1 MDKLKRR
8 GILFVLSSPSGAGKT
23 SIARYILDQDKNI
36 KLSVSLTTRKKRKN
50 EKAGIDYDFISKDVF
65 ETKIKN
71 NFFLEWATVFGN
83 YYGTSREKVKKT
95 LQDGNDVL
103 FDIDWQGTQ
112 QLSDNKDFDLVTI
125 FILPPSK
132 AVLEKRLN
140 NRAQDSKIEVI
151 KRMSQASDEISHY
164 MEYNYIVINNNLE
177 DASNQVL
184 SILKAERLKRKRLIN
199 LNEFITFLRYKNI
212 S

>member
-83 YYGTSREKVKKT
+83 YYGTSREKVQKT
-95 LQDGNDVL
+95 LQKGNDVL

-112 QLSDNKDFDLVTI
+112 QLSDNKEFDLVTI

-132 AVLEKRLN
+132 TVLEKRLN

-184 SILKAERLKRKRLIN
+184 SILKAERLKRNRLIN
-199 LNEFITFLRYKNI
+199 LNEFITFLR

>member
-23 SIARYILDQDKNI
+23 SIARYILNKDKNI
-36 KLSVSLTTRKKRKN
+36 KLSLSLTTRKKRKN

-83 YYGTSREKVKKT
+83 YYGTSREKVQKT
-95 LQDGNDVL
+95 LQEGNDVL

-132 AVLEKRLN
+132 TVLEKRLN

-199 LNEFITFLRYKNI
+199 LNEFITFLR

>member
-1 MDKLKRR
+1 MDKLNRR

-23 SIARYILDQDKNI
+23 SIARYILDKDKNI

-50 EKAGIDYDFISKDVF
+50 EKAGIDYDFISKDEF
-65 ETKIKN
+65 EKKINN
-71 NFFLEWATVFGN
+71 NFFLEWASVFGN
-83 YYGTSREKVKKT
+83 YYGTSHEKVQKT
-95 LQDGNDVL
+95 LQEGNDVL

-132 AVLEKRLN
+132 TVLEKRLN

-177 DASNQVL
+177 DASYQVL

-199 LNEFITFLRYKNI
+199 LNEFITFLR

>member
-65 ETKIKN
+65 EIKIKN

-83 YYGTSREKVKKT
+83 YYGTSREKVQKT
-95 LQDGNDVL
+95 LQKGNDVL

-132 AVLEKRLN
+132 TVLEKRLN

-164 MEYNYIVINNNLE
+164 MEYKYIVINNNLE

-199 LNEFITFLRYKNI
+199 LNEFITFLR

>member
-23 SIARYILDQDKNI
+23 SIARYILDKDKNI

-65 ETKIKN
+65 EKKIKN

-83 YYGTSREKVKKT
+83 YYGTSREKVQKT

-132 AVLEKRLN
+132 TVLEKRLN
-140 NRAQDSKIEVI
+140 NRAQDSKIEVK

-184 SILKAERLKRKRLIN
+184 SILKAERLKRKRLVN
-199 LNEFITFLRYKNI
+199 LNEFITFLR

>member
-23 SIARYILDQDKNI
+23 SIARYILDKDNNI

-65 ETKIKN
+65 EKKIKN

-83 YYGTSREKVKKT
+83 YYGTSREKVQKT
-95 LQDGNDVL
+95 LQEGNDVL

-112 QLSDNKDFDLVTI
+112 QLSDNKEFDLVTI

-132 AVLEKRLN
+132 TVLEKRLN

-164 MEYNYIVINNNLE
+164 MEYDYIVINNNLE

-184 SILKAERLKRKRLIN
+184 SILKAERLKRKRMIN
-199 LNEFITFLRYKNI
+199 LNEFVTFLR

>member
-23 SIARYILDQDKNI
+23 SIARYILDKDKNI

-83 YYGTSREKVKKT
+83 YYGTSREKVHKT

-132 AVLEKRLN
+132 TVLEKRLN

-177 DASNQVL
+177 EASNQVL

-199 LNEFITFLRYKNI
+199 LNEFITFLR

>member
-23 SIARYILDQDKNI
+23 SIARYILDKDKNI

-65 ETKIKN
+65 EKKIKN

-83 YYGTSREKVKKT
+83 YYGTSREKVQKT
-95 LQDGNDVL
+95 FQDGNDVL

-112 QLSDNKDFDLVTI
+112 QLTDNKDFDLVTI

-132 AVLEKRLN
+132 TVLEKRLN

-177 DASNQVL
+177 EASNQVL

-199 LNEFITFLRYKNI
+199 LNEFITFLR

>member
-23 SIARYILDQDKNI
+23 SIARYILDKDNNI

-50 EKAGIDYDFISKDVF
+50 EIAGVDYDYISKDLF
-65 ETKIKN
+65 EEKIKN

-83 YYGTSREKVKKT
+83 YYGTSREKVQTT
-95 LQDGNDVL
+95 LQEGNDVL

-112 QLSDNKDFDLVTI
+112 QLSDNKGFELVTI

-132 AVLEKRLN
+132 TVLEKRLK
-140 NRAQDSKIEVI
+140 NRAQDSIIEVK

-164 MEYNYIVINNNLE
+164 LEYNYIVINNNLE

-184 SILKAERLKRKRLIN
+184 SILKAERLKRKRLVN
-199 LNEFITFLRYKNI
+199 LNEFVTFLR

>member
-23 SIARYILDQDKNI
+23 SIARYILDKEKNI

-83 YYGTSREKVKKT
+83 YYGTSREKVQKT

-132 AVLEKRLN
+132 TALEKRLN

-199 LNEFITFLRYKNI
+199 LNEFITFLR

>member
-23 SIARYILDQDKNI
+23 SIARYILDKDKNI

-65 ETKIKN
+65 EKKIKN

-83 YYGTSREKVKKT
+83 YYGTSREKVQKT
-95 LQDGNDVL
+95 LQYGNDVL

-132 AVLEKRLN
+132 TVLEKRLN

-199 LNEFITFLRYKNI
+199 LNEFITFLR

>member
-23 SIARYILDQDKNI
+23 SIARYILDKDNNI

-50 EKAGIDYDFISKDVF
+50 EIAGVDYDFISKDVF

-71 NFFLEWATVFGN
+71 NHFLEWAIVFGN
-83 YYGTSREKVKKT
+83 YYGTSREKVQKT
-95 LQDGNDVL
+95 LQGGNDVL

-112 QLSDNKDFDLVTI
+112 QLSDNKGFELVTI

-132 AVLEKRLN
+132 TVLEKRLN
-140 NRAQDSKIEVI
+140 NRAQDSKIEVK

-164 MEYNYIVINNNLE
+164 MEYDYIVINNNLE

-199 LNEFITFLRYKNI
+199 LNEFITFLR

>member
-23 SIARYILDQDKNI
+23 SIARYILDKDKNI

-83 YYGTSREKVKKT
+83 YYGTSREKVQKT
-95 LQDGNDVL
+95 LQDGNDML

-132 AVLEKRLN
+132 TVLEKRLN

-177 DASNQVL
+177 EASNQVL

-199 LNEFITFLRYKNI
+199 LNEFITFLR

>member
-23 SIARYILDQDKNI
+23 SIARYILDKDKNI

-50 EKAGIDYDFISKDVF
+50 EKAGIDYDFISKDIF

-83 YYGTSREKVKKT
+83 YYGTSREKVQKT
-95 LQDGNDVL
+95 LQEGNDVL

-132 AVLEKRLN
+132 TVLEKRLN

-164 MEYNYIVINNNLE
+164 MEYDYIVINNNLE

-199 LNEFITFLRYKNI
+199 LNEFITFLR

>member
-23 SIARYILDQDKNI
+23 SIARYILDKDKNI

-83 YYGTSREKVKKT
+83 YYGTSREKVQKT
-95 LQDGNDVL
+95 LQEGNDVL

-132 AVLEKRLN
+132 TVLEKRLN
-140 NRAQDSKIEVI
+140 FRAQDSKIEVI

-199 LNEFITFLRYKNI
+199 LNEFITFLR

>member
-23 SIARYILDQDKNI
+23 SIARYILDKDKNI

-50 EKAGIDYDFISKDVF
+50 EKAGIDYDFISKNVF
-65 ETKIKN
+65 EKKIKN
-71 NFFLEWATVFGN
+71 NFFLEWATVFGH
-83 YYGTSREKVKKT
+83 YYGTSREKVQKT

-112 QLSDNKDFDLVTI
+112 QLTDNKDFDLVTI

-132 AVLEKRLN
+132 TVLEKRLN

-199 LNEFITFLRYKNI
+199 LNEFITFLR

>member
-50 EKAGIDYDFISKDVF
+50 EKAGTDYDFISKDVF

-83 YYGTSREKVKKT
+83 YYGTSREKVQKT
-95 LQDGNDVL
+95 LQEGNDVL

-132 AVLEKRLN
+132 TVLEKRLN

-199 LNEFITFLRYKNI
+199 LNEFITFLR

>member
-23 SIARYILDQDKNI
+23 SIARYILDKDKNI

-71 NFFLEWATVFGN
+71 NFFLEWAIVFGN
-83 YYGTSREKVKKT
+83 YYGTSREKVQKT
-95 LQDGNDVL
+95 LQEGNDVL

-132 AVLEKRLN
+132 TVLEKRLN

-199 LNEFITFLRYKNI
+199 LNEFITFLR

>member
-23 SIARYILDQDKNI
+23 SIARYILDKDKNI

-50 EKAGIDYDFISKDVF
+50 EKAGIDYDFTSQEVF

-83 YYGTSREKVKKT
+83 YYGTSRDKVQKT
-95 LQDGNDVL
+95 LQEGNDVL

-132 AVLEKRLN
+132 TVLEKRLN

-177 DASNQVL
+177 EASNQVL
-184 SILKAERLKRKRLIN
+184 SILKAERLKRRRLIN
-199 LNEFITFLRYKNI
+199 LNEFITFLR

>member
-1 MDKLKRR
+1 MDKLNRR

-23 SIARYILDQDKNI
+23 SIARYILDKDKNI

-83 YYGTSREKVKKT
+83 YYGTSREKVQKT

-132 AVLEKRLN
+132 TVLEKRLN

-199 LNEFITFLRYKNI
+199 LNEFITFLR

>member
-23 SIARYILDQDKNI
+23 SIARYILDKDKNI

-83 YYGTSREKVKKT
+83 YYGTSREKVQET
-95 LQDGNDVL
+95 LQEGNDVL

-132 AVLEKRLN
+132 TVLEKRLN

-199 LNEFITFLRYKNI
+199 LNEFITFLR

>member
-23 SIARYILDQDKNI
+23 SIARYILDKDKNI

-50 EKAGIDYDFISKDVF
+50 EKAGIDYDFISKDIF

-71 NFFLEWATVFGN
+71 NFFLEWATVFGH
-83 YYGTSREKVKKT
+83 YYGTSREKVQKT

-112 QLSDNKDFDLVTI
+112 QLTDNKDFDLVTI

-132 AVLEKRLN
+132 TVLEKRLN

-199 LNEFITFLRYKNI
+199 LNEFVTFLR

>member
-23 SIARYILDQDKNI
+23 SIARYILDKDKNI

-65 ETKIKN
+65 EEKIKN

-83 YYGTSREKVKKT
+83 YYGTSREKVQKT
-95 LQDGNDVL
+95 LQEGNDVL

-132 AVLEKRLN
+132 TVLEKRLN

-199 LNEFITFLRYKNI
+199 LNEFITFLR

>member
-1 MDKLKRR
+1 MDKLNRR

-23 SIARYILDQDKNI
+23 SIARYILDKDKNI

-50 EKAGIDYDFISKDVF
+50 EKAGIDYDFTSKDVF

-83 YYGTSREKVKKT
+83 YYGTSREKVQKT
-95 LQDGNDVL
+95 LQEGNDVL

-132 AVLEKRLN
+132 TVLEKRLN
-140 NRAQDSKIEVI
+140 NRDQDSKIEVI

-199 LNEFITFLRYKNI
+199 LNEFITFLR